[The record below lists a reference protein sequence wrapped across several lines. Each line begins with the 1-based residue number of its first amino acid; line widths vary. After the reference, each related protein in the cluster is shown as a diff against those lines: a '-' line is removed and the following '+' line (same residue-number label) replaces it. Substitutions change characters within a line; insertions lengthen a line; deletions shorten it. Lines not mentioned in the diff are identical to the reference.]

1 MGSEEVKKARNSGKR
16 MCKKV
21 LKIAFSHLGLCFL
34 VVLYCLLGAALFE
47 LLERENEISICI
59 DGRKEYDDMENKTL
73 FSILDVIL
81 NNPVNSLAGD
91 AQLIG
96 VFEAFRNN
104 SLAIGYDGSWCEGFD
119 KVDGPM
125 HEWTFAGS
133 LFFAMTIVTTIG
145 YGHIAP
151 KTAWGRIMSISYA
164 MIGIPLMLLFLT
176 NIGGRACGHIPRDD
190 EETNRRKP
198 LMQIASKNED
208 GNDGVP
214 GGIKAL
220 NGASIAQR
228 GVKLRVSPTQSNE
241 PLIIDEDN
249 DEEDEEER
257 RWDEISKVSIPLTVS
272 LAIIGLYMVFGA
284 LLFKYWEGWDMLQS
298 AYFCFITLS
307 TIGFGDVTPSRDFSD
322 PLTNFRLVVCYMYT
336 TFGMAIMSM
345 CFTLM
350 QEEITEKFKWI
361 GRKMGVVDEDEPE
374 MEREENAH
382 GNHSEC

>member
-1 MGSEEVKKARNSGKR
+1 MKQRTGMMGSS
-16 MCKKV
+16 
-21 LKIAFSHLGLCFL
+21 
-34 VVLYCLLGAALFE
+34 
-47 LLERENEISICI
+47 
-59 DGRKEYDDMENKTL
+59 
-73 FSILDVIL
+73 
-81 NNPVNSLAGD
+81 
-91 AQLIG
+91 
-96 VFEAFRNN
+96 
-104 SLAIGYDGSWCEGFD
+104 
-119 KVDGPM
+119 
-125 HEWTFAGS
+125 
-133 LFFAMTIVTTIG
+133 
-145 YGHIAP
+145 
-151 KTAWGRIMSISYA
+151 
-164 MIGIPLMLLFLT
+164 
-176 NIGGRACGHIPRDD
+176 
-190 EETNRRKP
+190 
-198 LMQIASKNED
+198 
-208 GNDGVP
+208 

-249 DEEDEEER
+249 DEEDEEEE
-257 RWDEISKVSIPLTVS
+257 WDEISKVSIPLTVS

-374 MEREENAH
+374 MEEEENAH